1 MSHPLPFSL
10 TTNSNLII
18 LSSGDTT
25 ITALPFQAAFN
36 DIALTLSA
44 AFTPKLLMGISVFD
58 GDGTAGAGA
67 FLSLPS
73 VSATVAQ
80 VANVN
85 SKCEPEAVSSNN
97 NDTSALDGA
106 LEDIFGSLT
115 HLTSEV
121 DLAVGAVGEA
131 KIQAGNFGLGDS
143 VSHTFWSTGFPLP
156 TACFSFDAAAKTFG
170 SPASTASA
178 TGKPKASAGA
188 ASGDSSSAASLG
200 RENPLGGVL
209 GRWGRFE
216 TTLAILAT
224 VSSGF
229 VRM

>member
-1 MSHPLPFSL
+1 MSHPLPYSL
-10 TTNSNLII
+10 TTSSNLT
-18 LSSGDTT
+18 LFSGDTT

-44 AFTPKLLMGISVFD
+44 AFIPKLLMGISVFD

-67 FLSLPS
+67 FMSLPS

-97 NDTSALDGA
+97 DTSALDGA
-106 LEDIFGSLT
+106 LDDIFGSLT

-121 DLAVGAVGEA
+121 DLAVGAVGEVNVE
-131 KIQAGNFGLGDS
+131 AGSFHVGDS

-170 SPASTASA
+170 SPTSTASA
-178 TGKPKASAGA
+178 TGTPKASAGA
-188 ASGDSSSAASLG
+188 VSGDSSSAASLG
-200 RENPLGGVL
+200 RENPLSGVL

-216 TTLAILAT
+216 TTLAILVT
-224 VSSGF
+224 VSLGF
-229 VRM
+229 VGM

>member
-1 MSHPLPFSL
+1 
-10 TTNSNLII
+10 
-18 LSSGDTT
+18 
-25 ITALPFQAAFN
+25 
-36 DIALTLSA
+36 
-44 AFTPKLLMGISVFD
+44 MGISVFD

-73 VSATVAQ
+73 VTATVAQ

-85 SKCEPEAVSSNN
+85 SKCEPKAVSSNNN

-106 LEDIFGSLT
+106 LDHIFDSLT
-115 HLTSEV
+115 HLTSDV
-121 DLAVGAVGEA
+121 DLAVGAVGEFSI
-131 KIQAGNFGLGDS
+131 KAGTIPFGGA

-170 SPASTASA
+170 SPTSTMSVTSTAKAST
-178 TGKPKASAGA
+178 GA
-188 ASGDSSSAASLG
+188 AGGDSSSAASLG
-200 RENPLGGVL
+200 RENPLGGLL

-216 TTLAILAT
+216 TTLAILIC
-224 VSSGF
+224 VSLGF